1 MNENLNDEK
10 DIRLGDLLAV
20 AEQPTTTSNDV
31 IRSHVALM
39 ARSVVEQ
46 DSEPRRRRAGIIAA
60 ILVPTLLLGTAG
72 AAYAASTIDWGQF
85 WFSAPEWA
93 AWAKEPDAVLTYT
106 LPGGGRCEMRIGK
119 VSYNPDPNRPADVT
133 ADPRAESTARD
144 FLRNN
149 DLAQHVNID
158 AAIAKLRATAENWA
172 RDNDGKS
179 VPFGKGTP
187 NFNADV
193 EYNIAMKDAV
203 LQAVTDHVE
212 SLGVPTTGLSFQSQ
226 EQCVGEQR

>member
-1 MNENLNDEK
+1 VNENLNDEK
-10 DIRLGDLLAV
+10 DIRLGDLLAG

-39 ARSVVEQ
+39 ARTVVEQ
-46 DSEPRRRRAGIIAA
+46 DSQPRRRRAGIIAA

-106 LPGGGRCEMRIGK
+106 LPGGGRCEMRIGE
-119 VSYNPDPNRPADVT
+119 VSYNPDTNRPADVM
-133 ADPRAESTARD
+133 ADPRAESTARE

-158 AAIAKLRATAENWA
+158 AAIAKLRATAENSA

-226 EQCVGEQR
+226 EQCDGEQR